1 MPVEQP
7 DNAAD
12 NADAAGPDRDTAGSF
27 RLPALVPVHQEATRR
42 PTRSRLADAVF
53 LAHMI
58 ATKIHAPQTCEKRR
72 ADPDDASAS
81 YRQTTRPAVRTG
93 RIVSRKI

>member
-1 MPVEQP
+1 MAAEQL
-7 DNAAD
+7 DNGAD
-12 NADAAGPDRDTAGSF
+12 IADAAAPDRDTTASF
-27 RLPALVPVHQEATRR
+27 RLPTLVPVNQEATRQ

-58 ATKIHAPQTCEKRR
+58 ATKVRAPQTCAKRR
-72 ADPDDASAS
+72 VDPDEASAS
-81 YRQTTRPAVRTG
+81 YNQTTQPAVRTG